1 MSIARPQPAH
11 EYAHSPGKELRKQR
25 STTNS
30 LTRDNPAEHNSD
42 SLSHHSSTLSR
53 ASRRGTRRKKP
64 QVIKQDFDAIKN
76 AYARNAQLF
85 EGMNFSD
92 ERYGWGRVAGEFVL

>member
-11 EYAHSPGKELRKQR
+11 EYANSPGKELRKQR

-30 LTRDNPAEHNSD
+30 LTRDNPADHD
-42 SLSHHSSTLSR
+42 SESPSNHSSTLSR
-53 ASRRGTRRKKP
+53 ASRRGARRKKP
-64 QVIKQDFDAIKN
+64 RVIKQDFDAIKN